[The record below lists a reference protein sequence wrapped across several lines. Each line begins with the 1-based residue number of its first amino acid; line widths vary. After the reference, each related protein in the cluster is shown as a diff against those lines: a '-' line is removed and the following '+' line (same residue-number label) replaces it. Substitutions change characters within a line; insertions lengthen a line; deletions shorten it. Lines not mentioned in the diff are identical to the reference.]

1 MIANMNEKGRQ
12 TKLLAAFAILAMV
25 VCAFAVAM
33 PSDGVDGIT
42 TPSEAA
48 EFEGFGAEMTGT
60 ETAPKEYKLME
71 NIVLDAASTIPEYNV
86 LYTNGFTITTTSTN
100 TLTVTGELVANGGG
114 IIATA
119 SPAEITG
126 TGTILVDNK
135 ATFVVGSGTTAVNW
149 IGTNGV
155 YNITSGT
162 VTLTINTGFVAE
174 IDGNVTVQT
183 TKLGANDKIT
193 VNEGSVLTVAG
204 TVTGITKDKLVNN
217 GEIKFTGTGS
227 IDGEPQN
234 NEGAVFNA
242 WSNGKVYG
250 TLSATGYADNYT
262 GALRV
267 YGSASTAL
275 SFSGTTSD
283 DLRLSLAAGASYSG
297 TVTMVVD
304 KITYTISL
312 TATNGTYSD
321 LVKYDSASAGILVT
335 GSPTTLDSGAD
346 ASKITFIASSNVT
359 VSSVSAVKAADAT
372 GDAKVTLDG
381 VAVNGNVSTAL
392 TVGTNGIVVPTG
404 ATLTFMTG
412 GSVITGSNSMTVL
425 GDVRMGNG
433 VTVNNQINNTGGK
446 VFTNRLG
453 MVTPYATVPTI
464 SDGSTAGV
472 VLISSAITINSST
485 TPEQALEIIQSQ
497 VPFQLDD
504 VALNILTSVTISST
518 VYLPDGTAI
527 YVGATAEEIQADG
540 FTTIINVG
548 NGTRGT
554 LTFDNAK
561 VYSYAEGDSEI
572 GTTAANGKDGIV
584 VSPRNGLTINQSMIF
599 AVVDAPTNASVTIN
613 NKDAL
618 YENTTSG
625 VTVGYGTTL
634 NLAGDVENNITV
646 YGTIVINSD
655 VVVPADAEFNAYNGS
670 TITINGDLEIVGT
683 ANFYDG
689 STTVVNGTVEISE
702 PYVGAEM
709 NVGINPYDDGQG
721 EAEPINGANFTI
733 AAEGSLTVSS
743 TRSGYAGENKLI
755 VNNEPASY
763 SSQNGWEPRFL
774 VLGTLTMN
782 GTLEGTVYDQGTINF
797 NGKGNGAAIVL
808 YDGVTLTDVSVTGDL
823 IVADWIIASEN
834 LRDNREQSTGNIV
847 TLTDV
852 KGATIT
858 TKVETERWTETTQ
871 TGDVNHTDYYTVMDV
886 SGTINAVN
894 NKIASTIE
902 LYAGATKGV
911 GEDNDIFANITV
923 SGAIALGK
931 NVTLS
936 FNGGNINVAG
946 TIDSL
951 SKEDAN
957 ESTILGSKIDGNGS
971 TVTVTGHIQALEGSF
986 DISGIELNAVHY
998 QVTGTGSDAD
1008 TVDHYVGFNAGVA
1021 AGPEADDDEIVVYGT
1036 VTATETVTIPA
1047 GLTVTMQNGSVIK
1060 VNKDVTVT
1068 QANGATI
1075 DGSSATIDV
1084 DGTFVS
1090 ENYDIDLTIGEV
1102 VSDVVIDE
1110 TPKMTWTS
1118 LANAIG
1124 MGMTDI
1130 ILNGPLHITE
1140 DLEIPAGVKVSTN
1153 YEVDIEQTAE
1163 NSYAIFVDEATLTVN
1178 GTLYMGEN
1186 TEGRIIFSE
1195 EDAEMY
1201 VNGTFY
1207 ARLMGVTFDD
1217 ATATP
1222 EIYNLAG
1229 AHYRLIDG
1237 AYDVYYVSSIDIAAT
1252 TVSNN
1257 VNFNESAGVVI
1268 KGVLTS
1274 GDVSFVAAEDM
1285 TIGISI
1291 VSLGTG
1297 PEDVTVLR
1305 LGTVTLE
1312 DATLSIGNN
1321 CRVSGT
1327 IASATG
1333 TVTIADAALFYYAT
1347 EDGEEPET
1355 VINGSFT
1362 GSVTVS
1368 AGEVSVNNA
1377 VTVGANSTLTVSSGA
1392 VLNVPTSTS
1401 LTVNDPTDAD
1411 KDNAVIDGTIN
1422 FVPADGLKGTG
1433 ELLVNG
1439 TANVG
1444 DFTLSTAMRVTGQ
1457 LNIAEGKT
1465 LTITGASLFLGATPS
1480 ELGEAATGA
1489 VAGTIVF
1496 NAGSENG
1503 IVAYPGS
1510 SVSDA
1515 KIQVNSATNES
1526 EAAVTTYVINGT
1538 NYATIYGYDG
1548 NLTIAEA
1555 IALDGQI
1562 DLTGWENPTNWYAA
1576 QDYASTDK
1584 NVNGDDLGDY
1594 TNVYSNV
1601 LAIEI
1606 GGKISK
1612 DAGIILTIDDIVVF
1626 SDSSWSSS
1634 YPLRVGEH
1642 TIAWSER
1649 TGYNIENVTVTFNGV
1664 AVENG
1669 GTITITA
1676 DMEDFLIVAEGAVP
1690 GAAPGGETST
1700 GGDDGMGLTDYLLI
1714 ILVVLIVV
1722 MAIMVAL
1729 RLMRNKERVERN
1741 GTRTNEYICS
1751 RVERA
1756 QLTET

>member
-1 MIANMNEKGRQ
+1 M
-12 TKLLAAFAILAMV
+12 
-25 VCAFAVAM
+25 
-33 PSDGVDGIT
+33 
-42 TPSEAA
+42 
-48 EFEGFGAEMTGT
+48 
-60 ETAPKEYKLME
+60 
-71 NIVLDAASTIPEYNV
+71 
-86 LYTNGFTITTTSTN
+86 
-100 TLTVTGELVANGGG
+100 
-114 IIATA
+114 
-119 SPAEITG
+119 
-126 TGTILVDNK
+126 
-135 ATFVVGSGTTAVNW
+135 
-149 IGTNGV
+149 
-155 YNITSGT
+155 
-162 VTLTINTGFVAE
+162 
-174 IDGNVTVQT
+174 
-183 TKLGANDKIT
+183 
-193 VNEGSVLTVAG
+193 
-204 TVTGITKDKLVNN
+204 
-217 GEIKFTGTGS
+217 
-227 IDGEPQN
+227 
-234 NEGAVFNA
+234 
-242 WSNGKVYG
+242 
-250 TLSATGYADNYT
+250 
-262 GALRV
+262 
-267 YGSASTAL
+267 
-275 SFSGTTSD
+275 
-283 DLRLSLAAGASYSG
+283 
-297 TVTMVVD
+297 
-304 KITYTISL
+304 
-312 TATNGTYSD
+312 
-321 LVKYDSASAGILVT
+321 
-335 GSPTTLDSGAD
+335 
-346 ASKITFIASSNVT
+346 
-359 VSSVSAVKAADAT
+359 SSVSAVKAADAT

-412 GSVITGSNSMTVL
+412 GSVITGTNSMTVL

-433 VTVNNQINNTGGK
+433 VTVNNQIDNTGGK

-472 VLISSAITINSST
+472 VLISSAITIDNST
-485 TPEQALEIIQSQ
+485 TSEQALEIIQSQ
-497 VPFQLDD
+497 VPFQLDG

-527 YVGATAEEIQADG
+527 YVGATEEEIQADG
-540 FTTIINVG
+540 FTDIINVG

-721 EAEPINGANFTI
+721 DAEPINGANFTI

-902 LYAGATKGV
+902 LNAGATVGV
-911 GEDNDIFANITV
+911 GEDDDIFANITV

-986 DISGIELNAVHY
+986 DISGIDLNAVHY

-1195 EDAEMY
+1195 ENAEMY

-1291 VSLGTG
+1291 VSLGTD

-1312 DATLSIGNN
+1312 DATLSIANN

-1401 LTVNDPTDAD
+1401 LTVNALAEAD

-1465 LTITGASLFLGATPS
+1465 LTIAGASLFLGATPS

-1538 NYATIYGYDG
+1538 NYVTIYGYDG

-1562 DLTGWENPTNWYAA
+1562 DLAGWEKPTNWYAA

-1584 NVNGDDLGDY
+1584 NVNGDDLGDH

-1601 LAIEI
+1601 LAINI
-1606 GGKISK
+1606 GGQISK

-1634 YPLRVGEH
+1634 YNLRVGEH

-1649 TGYNIENVTVTFNGV
+1649 TGYNIKNVTVTFNGV

-1729 RLMRNKERVERN
+1729 RLMR
-1741 GTRTNEYICS
+1741 S
-1751 RVERA
+1751 
-1756 QLTET
+1756 

>member
-25 VCAFAVAM
+25 VCAFAVTM
-33 PSDGVDGIT
+33 PSESDG
-42 TPSEAA
+42 
-48 EFEGFGAEMTGT
+48 
-60 ETAPKEYKLME
+60 
-71 NIVLDAASTIPEYNV
+71 
-86 LYTNGFTITTTSTN
+86 TITTDADAVGVDAVADIDAGTEQAPKVYKLTADLDLTN
-100 TLTVTGELVANGGG
+100 VTGGLTIAQYTTLYTDGHKITATTTNKLTVNGTLYVNGTGGSIAAGANGDVLTGAKG
-114 IIATA
+114 KIIADQNAAYTV
-119 SPAEITG
+119 G
-126 TGTILVDNK
+126 TGTDV
-135 ATFVVGSGTTAVNW
+135 ATIV
-149 IGTNGV
+149 GTNGT
-155 YNITSGT
+155 YTITSGT
-162 VTLTINTGFVAE
+162 VTIVATSGFDAT
-174 IDGNVTVQT
+174 IDGNVTVKT
-183 TKLGANDKIT
+183 AKLGANDKIT
-193 VNEGSVLTVAG
+193 VNKGSVLTVAG
-204 TVTGITKDKLVNN
+204 ALTGVDDTKLINS

-227 IDGEPQN
+227 IDGEPKN
-234 NEGAVFNA
+234 NDGAIFNA
-242 WSNGKVYG
+242 WYDGTIYSTLANTKYANGN
-250 TLSATGYADNYT
+250 YA
-262 GALRV
+262 GGLRLF
-267 YGSASTAL
+267 GSASAPL
-275 SFSGTTSD
+275 SFTGTD
-283 DLRLSLAAGASYSG
+283 GRLSLAAGASYSG
-297 TVTMVVD
+297 TVTMVVNE
-304 KITYTISL
+304 ITYTVSL

-321 LVKYDSASAGILVT
+321 LVKFDTDGILIT
-335 GSPTTLDSGAD
+335 GKATPLTSGTN
-346 ASKITFIASSNVT
+346 TFIASSDVT
-359 VSSVSAVKAADAT
+359 VTSISAVDGNT
-372 GDAKVTLDG
+372 NDPNVPKVTLDG

-404 ATLTFMTG
+404 ATLTFMAG
-412 GSVITGSNSMTVL
+412 GSVITGTNSMTVL

-433 VTVNNQINNTGGK
+433 VTVNNQIDNTGGK

-464 SDGSTAGV
+464 STGATAGV

-497 VPFQLDD
+497 VPFQLDG

-540 FTTIINVG
+540 FTNIINVG

-572 GTTAANGKDGIV
+572 GSTAANGKDGIV

-702 PYVGAEM
+702 PYVGAVM
-709 NVGINPYDDGQG
+709 NVGINPCGDGQG
-721 EAEPINGANFTI
+721 DAESINGANFTI

-782 GTLEGTVYDQGTINF
+782 GTLEGTVYDQETINF
-797 NGKGNGAAIVL
+797 NGKGNNAVIVL
-808 YDGVTLTDVSVTGDL
+808 YDGVALTDVSVTGNL

-834 LRDNREQSTGNIV
+834 IRDNREQSTGNIV
-847 TLTDV
+847 TLNDV

-871 TGDVNHTDYYTVMDV
+871 TDDVNHTDYYTVMDV

-894 NKIASTIE
+894 NKVASTIG
-902 LYAGATKGV
+902 LNAGATVGV

-951 SKEDAN
+951 SKEDTN
-957 ESTILGSKIDGNGS
+957 DSTILGSKIDGNGS

-1297 PEDVTVLR
+1297 PEDVTVLK

-1312 DATLSIGNN
+1312 DATISIGNN

-1368 AGEVSVNNA
+1368 AGEVSVNVA

-1401 LTVNDPTDAD
+1401 LTVTAPADAD

-1439 TANVG
+1439 TTNVG

-1465 LTITGASLFLGATPS
+1465 LTIAGASLFLGATPS

-1526 EAAVTTYVINGT
+1526 EAAVTTYMINGT

-1562 DLTGWENPTNWYAA
+1562 DLAGWEKPTNWYAA

-1626 SDSSWSSS
+1626 SDSSWSAA
-1634 YPLRVGEH
+1634 YNLRVGEH

-1714 ILVVLIVV
+1714 VLVVLIVV

-1729 RLMRNKERVERN
+1729 RLMR
-1741 GTRTNEYICS
+1741 S
-1751 RVERA
+1751 
-1756 QLTET
+1756 

>member
-12 TKLLAAFAILAMV
+12 VKLLAAIAVLAMV

-33 PSDGVDGIT
+33 PSESDGIITTNPDAVGVDAVDKIV
-42 TPSEAA
+42 A
-48 EFEGFGAEMTGT
+48 GT
-60 ETAPKEYKLME
+60 EEAPKVYKLTAD
-71 NIVLDAASTIPEYNV
+71 LDLTSVTDGLTIGEYTT
-86 LYTNGFTITTTSTN
+86 LYTDGHKITATTAN
-100 TLTVTGELVANGGG
+100 KLTVDGTLYVNGTGGSIAAGANGDVLTGADG
-114 IIATA
+114 KIIADQNAAYTV
-119 SPAEITG
+119 G
-126 TGTILVDNK
+126 TGTTV
-135 ATFVVGSGTTAVNW
+135 ATIVGSNGTYA
-149 IGTNGV
+149 
-155 YNITSGT
+155 ITSGT
-162 VTLTINTGFVAE
+162 VTIVATSGFNATV
-174 IDGNVTVQT
+174 DGNVTVLT
-183 TKLGANDKIT
+183 TNLGANDKIT
-193 VNEGSVLTVAG
+193 VNKGSILTVAG
-204 TVTGITKDKLVNN
+204 TLTGVNNTKLINN

-227 IDGEPQN
+227 IDGVPQN

-242 WSNGKVYG
+242 WSNGKLYG
-250 TLSATGYADNYT
+250 TLSATGYTDNYT

-275 SFSGTTSD
+275 SFFGTTSD

-297 TVTMVVD
+297 TVTMVVNE
-304 KITYTISL
+304 ITYTVSL
-312 TATNGTYSD
+312 TATNGTNSD
-321 LVKYDSASAGILVT
+321 LVKFDTDGILIT
-335 GSPTTLDSGAD
+335 GKATELTSGTN
-346 ASKITFIASSNVT
+346 KFIASSDVT
-359 VSSVSAVKAADAT
+359 VTSISAVDGNTTDANVP
-372 GDAKVTLDG
+372 KVTLNG

-404 ATLTFMTG
+404 ATLTFMTW
-412 GSVITGSNSMTVL
+412 GSVITGTNSMTVL

-433 VTVNNQINNTGGK
+433 VTVNNQINNTDGK

-453 MVTPYATVPTI
+453 MVTPYATIPTI
-464 SDGSTAGV
+464 SDGTTAGV
-472 VLISSAITINSST
+472 VLISSAITIDSST
-485 TPEQALEIIQSQ
+485 TSEQALEIIQSQ

-548 NGTRGT
+548 DGTRGT

-709 NVGINPYDDGQG
+709 NVGINPYDDGQDA
-721 EAEPINGANFTI
+721 AEPINGANFTI

-755 VNNEPASY
+755 VNNELASY

-823 IVADWIIASEN
+823 TVADWIIASEN
-834 LRDNREQSTGNIV
+834 IRDNREQSTGNIV
-847 TLTDV
+847 TLSDV

-858 TKVETERWTETTQ
+858 TKIETERWIETTE

-894 NKIASTIE
+894 NKIPSTIE
-902 LYAGATKGV
+902 LNAGATVGV
-911 GEDNDIFANITV
+911 GEENDIFANITV

-951 SKEDAN
+951 SKEDN
-957 ESTILGSKIDGNGS
+957 NDSTILGSKIDGNGS

-1285 TIGISI
+1285 TIGIRI

-1401 LTVNDPTDAD
+1401 LTVNAPADAD

-1465 LTITGASLFLGATPS
+1465 LTIAGASLFLGATPS

-1562 DLTGWENPTNWYAA
+1562 DLVGWENPTNWYAA

-1584 NVNGDDLGDY
+1584 NVNGDDLGDH

-1690 GAAPGGETST
+1690 GAAPGGDT
-1700 GGDDGMGLTDYLLI
+1700 GSSDDGMGLTDYLLI
-1714 ILVVLIVV
+1714 VLVVLIVV

-1729 RLMRNKERVERN
+1729 RLMR
-1741 GTRTNEYICS
+1741 S
-1751 RVERA
+1751 
-1756 QLTET
+1756 